1 MPTDKLKKKR
11 VKHSPRNKMLSRGVM
26 KYSSARMFQKKALY
40 KKIKP
45 AVKGAAKP
53 KAAGEKKP
61 RVENRK
67 PRNYLTQDNGNKI
80 TVKKTKCFMHHRK
93 FLRKNITP
101 GTVLI
106 LLTGPH
112 RGKKVIF
119 LKQLKSGLLLITGP
133 YTINGCP
140 MKRVHQKL
148 VIATKTKLDLAAIQ
162 IPDRVTDAYFRKPEK
177 ARKSADNLYKVEKQ
191 SYVPSSERK
200 EDQKS
205 IDKQILEAVVKR
217 KDKRLFAAYLR
228 SMFALSKKDYP
239 HKMMF

>member
-1 MPTDKLKKKR
+1 MSADKVKRKR

-45 AVKGAAKP
+45 AVKGAKP
-53 KAAGEKKP
+53 KTAAVKKP
-61 RVENRK
+61 RVEHRK
-67 PRNYLTQDNGNKI
+67 PRNYLTQDNGTKI
-80 TVKKTKCFMHHRK
+80 ALKKTRCFKHQQK
-93 FLRKNITP
+93 FLRKSITP

-133 YTINGCP
+133 YKINGCP
-140 MKRVHQKL
+140 VKRVHQKL
-148 VIATKTKLDLAAIQ
+148 VLATKTKLDLATIQ
-162 IPDRVTDAYFRKPEK
+162 IPDRMTDAYFRKPEK

-205 IDKQILEAVVKR
+205 IDKQILEVVVKR
-217 KDKRLFAAYLR
+217 KDKKIFAAYLR

-239 HKMMF
+239 HRMVF